1 MPATIDTTELFPSGT
16 TESQMKKEV
25 DLRMKACAIRSR
37 YTGDE
42 TNGWV
47 LVTTWNVIGQQ

>member
-1 MPATIDTTELFPSGT
+1 MPATIDTKELFPPGT
-16 TESQMKKEV
+16 TESRMKKEV
-25 DLRMKACAIRSR
+25 DLRMKACAIRSH
-37 YTGDE
+37 YTGDK